1 MMTNHK
7 ILLSLSKKLIV
18 SCQALE
24 HEPLYG
30 SDIMGKMA
38 LAAQQGGASGIR
50 ANTRKD
56 IVAIKENVK
65 LPVIGIIKR
74 NYPDSLIYITPTILE
89 IEELVSVG
97 TEIIAMDATN
107 RLRPGSLTLEKLI
120 GQIKGRYP
128 EQMLMAD
135 VSTVEEAIEA
145 EKLGFDVVSSTLVGY
160 TKETEGEKIYDND
173 YAILKQ
179 MLQHVHIP
187 VFAEGNI
194 YKPEVAKRCL
204 ELGCYAVV
212 VGGAITRP
220 QQITRRFVEGISFL
234 RDE

>member
-1 MMTNHK
+1 MTNHK

-30 SDIMGKMA
+30 SDIMGRMA

-50 ANTRKD
+50 ANTRED
-56 IVAIKENVK
+56 IVTIKENVQ

-74 NYPDSLIYITPTILE
+74 NYPDSSVYITPTIAE
-89 IEELVSVG
+89 IEELVSAG
-97 TEIIAMDATN
+97 PEIIAMDATN

-120 GQIKGRYP
+120 GQIKDRYP
-128 EQMLMAD
+128 GQMLMAD
-135 VSTVEEAIEA
+135 VSTTEEAIEA

-160 TKETEGEKIYDND
+160 TKETGGKKIYDDD

-194 YKPEVAKRCL
+194 YTPEAAKRCL

-220 QQITRRFVEGISFL
+220 QQITRRFVEGISF
-234 RDE
+234 